1 MFYGYQ
7 TEGIFTSQEDIL
19 AHAVQVN
26 NPNNDGKN
34 LVDKRAGVWIGDV
47 KFKDLNGDGVITTD
61 DQTIIGNPNPDFT
74 FGVNNSFSYGPFDL
88 VVYLTGSYG
97 ADILNYSRVQ
107 IEGMTNVYANQAATV
122 FNRAQYNLRDPNGS
136 DLDPANVTLANPG
149 TDIPRPTTT
158 DNNRN
163 TRMSDRFIED
173 GSYLRLQNVR
183 MAYQLPVK
191 FTKKYRVERMKLY
204 VNAQNLYTFTKYTGY
219 DPEIGAFN
227 QDPLLQNVDM
237 GRYPTPRVFTF
248 GVDVDF

>member
-1 MFYGYQ
+1 
-7 TEGIFTSQEDIL
+7 
-19 AHAVQVN
+19 
-26 NPNNDGKN
+26 
-34 LVDKRAGVWIGDV
+34 
-47 KFKDLNGDGVITTD
+47 
-61 DQTIIGNPNPDFT
+61 
-74 FGVNNSFSYGPFDL
+74 

-191 FTKKYRVERMKLY
+191 FTKKYRVERMKVY

-237 GRYPTPRVFTF
+237 GRYPTPRVYTF
-248 GVDVDF
+248 GIDVDF